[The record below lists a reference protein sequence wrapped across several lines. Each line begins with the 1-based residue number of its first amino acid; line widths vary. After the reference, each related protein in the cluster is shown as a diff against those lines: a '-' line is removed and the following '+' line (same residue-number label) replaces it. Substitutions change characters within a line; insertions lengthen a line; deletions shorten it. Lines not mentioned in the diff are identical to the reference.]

1 MKHKPFWIGII
12 VILILGGIGLGIA
25 LMLTSPTVPQEVTE
39 SSPTEVTVMAIDP
52 NEEQARQ
59 VLTEFLSA
67 LNSGDYA
74 SAEKLYGGA
83 YDVLTGYNPDLD
95 PADHAALL
103 ERGCTTNGLNCLLL
117 MNATLDQV
125 IDNNE
130 FVFTVE
136 LQNQDGSRFEIGP
149 CCGEDE
155 TNFTPTTEF
164 TFTVIRTIKGQ
175 YQVMDLPPYTP

>member
-1 MKHKPFWIGII
+1 MKHKPFLFGII
-12 VILILGGIGLGIA
+12 AVLVLGGIGLVII
-25 LMLTSPTVPQEVTE
+25 LLLTSPTIPRDATE
-39 SSPTEVTVMAIDP
+39 SSPTEVTRMSTDP
-52 NEEQARQ
+52 DVESARQ
-59 VLTEFLSA
+59 ALTEFLTA
-67 LNSGDYA
+67 LDTGDYA
-74 SAEKLYGGA
+74 SAERLYGGS

-117 MNATLDQV
+117 KSATLDQV
-125 IDNNE
+125 IDNYE

-155 TNFTPTTEF
+155 TNFTPTTDF
-164 TFTVIRTIKGQ
+164 TFSVIWTAEGQ

>member
-1 MKHKPFWIGII
+1 MKHKPFLIGII
-12 VILILGGIGLGIA
+12 AILVLGGIGLGII
-25 LMLTSPTVPQEVTE
+25 LLLTSPTVPRDATE
-39 SSPTEVTVMAIDP
+39 SSPTEVTGMATDP
-52 NEEQARQ
+52 NEETACQA
-59 VLTEFLSA
+59 LTEFLNA

-74 SAEKLYGGA
+74 SADKLYGGS

-117 MNATLDQV
+117 KSATFDQV
-125 IDNNE
+125 INNYE

-136 LQNQDGSRFEIGP
+136 LQNRDGSRFEIGP
-149 CCGEDE
+149 CCGEDD
-155 TNFTPTTEF
+155 TDFTPTTDF
-164 TFTVIRTIKGQ
+164 TFTVIWMDEGQ